1 MLGLPSQQV
10 HDPAGHGPS
19 MHSLYHVGMPVA
31 SAFAVNLTPQR
42 RVSVG
47 DHLRHWRQLRRLSQ
61 LDLASEAEVSTRH
74 LSCVE
79 TGKSSPSRDL
89 VLRLCERLA
98 VPLRERN
105 AWLVAAGYAPMYRA
119 HAMDD
124 PSMQAARR
132 TVQRILDSHHPWP
145 AVAFDRHWNMV
156 MANRMVAPLLMGVA
170 PELLQGSFN
179 LLRIS
184 LHPGG
189 LAPRIVNLN
198 QWREHLFARL
208 RQQVHQTGDETLA
221 DLLTELMA
229 YPAQP
234 ADAAPRLE
242 GEHPG
247 VLMPFLYQ
255 APGGLLHLISTTTVF
270 GSPVDITLQEL
281 ALETFF
287 PGDEATAH
295 ALREMADGQEH
306 GSVTSGQDT
315 GRFGLGALRAP
326 PP

>member
-1 MLGLPSQQV
+1 MLGPCPHRV

-19 MHSLYHVGMPVA
+19 ARPLYHVPMHAALAP
-31 SAFAVNLTPQR
+31 TPTR
-42 RVSVG
+42 RTSVG

-61 LDLASEAEVSTRH
+61 LDLAADAELSTRH

-79 TGKSSPSRDL
+79 TGKASPSREL

-105 AWLVAAGYAPMYRA
+105 AWLVAAGYAPMYRE

-124 PSMQAARR
+124 PTMQAARR
-132 TVQRILDSHHPWP
+132 AVQHILDSHQPWP
-145 AVAFDRHWNMV
+145 AVAFDRHWNLV
-156 MANRMVAPLLMGVA
+156 MANRMVAPLLAGVA
-170 PELLQGSFN
+170 PELLEPPVN

-189 LAPRIVNLN
+189 LAPRIANLN

-208 RQQVHQTGDETLA
+208 RQQIHQTGDEGLA

-234 ADAAPRLE
+234 ADAAQRLD

-247 VLMPFLYQ
+247 VLMPFLFQ
-255 APGGLLHLISTTTVF
+255 TPGGTLHLISTTTVF

-287 PGDEATAH
+287 PGDEATA
-295 ALREMADGQEH
+295 D
-306 GSVTSGQDT
+306 
-315 GRFGLGALRAP
+315 ALRAMAATMP
-326 PP
+326 A

>member
-1 MLGLPSQQV
+1 
-10 HDPAGHGPS
+10 
-19 MHSLYHVGMPVA
+19 MHAPTALAAPP
-31 SAFAVNLTPQR
+31 TR
-42 RVSVG
+42 RTSVG

-61 LDLASEAEVSTRH
+61 LDLAAEAELSTRH

-79 TGKSSPSRDL
+79 TGKASPSREL

-105 AWLVAAGYAPMYRA
+105 AWLVAAGYAPMYRE

-124 PSMQAARR
+124 PSMLAARR
-132 TVQRILDSHHPWP
+132 AVQHILDSHQPWP
-145 AVAFDRHWNMV
+145 AVAFDRHWNLV
-156 MANRMVAPLLMGVA
+156 MANRMVAPLLAGVA
-170 PELLQGSFN
+170 PELLQGPVN

-189 LAPRIVNLN
+189 LAPRIANLN

-208 RQQVHQTGDETLA
+208 RQQIHQTGDEGLA

-234 ADAAPRLE
+234 ADAAQLLD

-247 VLMPFLYQ
+247 VLMPFLFQ
-255 APGGLLHLISTTTVF
+255 TPGGTLHLISTTTVF

-287 PGDEATAH
+287 PGDEATA
-295 ALREMADGQEH
+295 D
-306 GSVTSGQDT
+306 
-315 GRFGLGALRAP
+315 ALRAMAAGLGN
-326 PP
+326 

>member
-1 MLGLPSQQV
+1 MLGPRPHRV

-19 MHSLYHVGMPVA
+19 ARPLYHVPMHAPTA
-31 SAFAVNLTPQR
+31 LAAPPTR
-42 RVSVG
+42 RTSVG

-61 LDLASEAEVSTRH
+61 LDLAAEAELSTRH

-79 TGKSSPSRDL
+79 TGKASPSREL

-105 AWLVAAGYAPMYRA
+105 AWLVAAGYAPMYRE

-132 TVQRILDSHHPWP
+132 AVQHILDSHQPWP
-145 AVAFDRHWNMV
+145 AVAFDRHWNLV
-156 MANRMVAPLLMGVA
+156 MANRMVAPLLAGVA
-170 PELLQGSFN
+170 PELLQGPVN

-189 LAPRIVNLN
+189 LAPRIANLN

-208 RQQVHQTGDETLA
+208 RQQIHQTGDEGLA

-234 ADAAPRLE
+234 ADAAQRLD

-247 VLMPFLYQ
+247 VLMPFLFQ
-255 APGGLLHLISTTTVF
+255 TPGGTLHLISTTTVF

-287 PGDEATAH
+287 PGDEATA
-295 ALREMADGQEH
+295 D
-306 GSVTSGQDT
+306 
-315 GRFGLGALRAP
+315 ALRAMAAGLGN
-326 PP
+326 